1 MAPIRVRFLEVFP
14 FHELTPSPSEE
25 GSFVVRAG
33 CRFPSWEG

>member
-1 MAPIRVRFLEVFP
+1 MSEVEAA
-14 FHELTPSPSEE
+14 HEPTPSPSEE